1 MYWIHHHHM
10 IIAFI
15 GLFAAFG
22 VGLLGISK
30 QSKEKR

>member
-15 GLFAAFG
+15 GLLAAFG

-30 QSKEKR
+30 QGKSTK